1 MKISLAKEPLLTV
14 FTWYCSNCLITFG
27 YFNVLTKTQFQMCNF
42 KNYFTLLC
50 MSITAKEMNSGQ
62 KLIMTVITFAP
73 NWWRK
78 NSLSKTKIESADN
91 NEHWGRRSLRGTGG
105 RLTPAPHILVLV
117 VEGKLILSNDP
128 LSLPSGPPYILTFRR
143 LWLAYVPNGS
153 VQMNWSLMELGF
165 DQSNSFQS

>member
-91 NEHWGRRSLRGTGG
+91 NEHRGRRSLRGTGG
-105 RLTPAPHILVLV
+105 RLTHAPYFGKDKSPEVPFHGTTSPSSYFEVIWIFEPIL
-117 VEGKLILSNDP
+117 KK
-128 LSLPSGPPYILTFRR
+128 
-143 LWLAYVPNGS
+143 AKH
-153 VQMNWSLMELGF
+153 
-165 DQSNSFQS
+165 DQEKISTEQK